1 MTRFNRSLNLLLAT
15 ATTATLLTLDHDS
28 FAAKGG
34 DCSGAQQTK
43 PAANQAAA
51 PSPWQPT
58 VIVKSPLTLS
68 VAAPS
73 GGTLRLVYVPN
84 EGWRF
89 ADRAAEPTAKRTAL
103 SSNIMP
109 NAQEDSASDQP
120 LTVFIDGP
128 SGYTYVWMRNEGW
141 KFVGRITDQ
150 KH

>member
-1 MTRFNRSLNLLLAT
+1 MTRFNRSLNLVLAT
-15 ATTATLLTLDHDS
+15 VTSATLLTLEHDS
-28 FAAKGG
+28 FAAKGR
-34 DCSGAQQTK
+34 DCSGAQQSK
-43 PAANQAAA
+43 PAASEAEA
-51 PSPWQPT
+51 PPSWQPT

-73 GGTLRLVYVPN
+73 GGTLRLVYVLN

-89 ADRAAEPTAKRTAL
+89 ADRAAEPTAKVTAVTAAVT
-103 SSNIMP
+103 P

-128 SGYTYVWMRNEGW
+128 SGYTYVWLRDEGW